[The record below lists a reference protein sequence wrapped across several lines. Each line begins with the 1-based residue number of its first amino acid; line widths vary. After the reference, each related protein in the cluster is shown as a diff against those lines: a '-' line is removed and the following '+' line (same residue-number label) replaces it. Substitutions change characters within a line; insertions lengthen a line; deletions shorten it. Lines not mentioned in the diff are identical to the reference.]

1 MITNAKIK
9 KETKKENDKKKES
22 RCIMCGE
29 ARDGLEVNEDFVIY
43 TMRWFKRNITK
54 NEKNYRL
61 VVCKD
66 CYPKY
71 YEERKKY
78 EKRQALY
85 LVLGILF
92 AIVLIIVGQNKL
104 IALLY
109 GLIVILFVYLLSLL
123 TYIPSV
129 KIPQSLNVKTIK
141 SKSKNKK

>member
-1 MITNAKIK
+1 MVVEV
-9 KETKKENDKKKES
+9 ETKKENNKKRES

-29 ARDGLEVNEDFVIY
+29 AKDGLEVNEDFVIY
-43 TMRWFKRNITK
+43 IMRWFKRNITK

-61 VVCKD
+61 VVCKA
-66 CYPKY
+66 CYSKY

-92 AIVLIIVGQNKL
+92 AIILIIIGQNKL

-109 GLIVILFVYLLSLL
+109 GLIIILFVYLLSLL

-129 KIPQSLNVKTIK
+129 KIPQSVNVNTIKTTK
-141 SKSKNKK
+141 SKSKKE